1 VALRREGEIWAVTS
15 SLGSPAGAS
24 VRLRHSKGLVYLSYL
39 VEQPGRQVHVL
50 ELAGIE
56 HQTGDAGVVLDQ
68 RAKAAYRGRLDELAE
83 ELAEAERFGDPSR
96 AGRIEQEIDAIAEQL
111 AGAVGL
117 GGRDR
122 RAASDVER
130 TRINVQ
136 RRLKDAIDRIAAA
149 NPALGRYLT
158 AAVKTGTYCVYQPI

>member
-1 VALRREGEIWAVTS
+1 MLDPRAKAEYRRRLDDLRRPAGRGGALRR
-15 SLGSPAGAS
+15 PHAGA
-24 VRLRHSKGLVYLSYL
+24 
-39 VEQPGRQVHVL
+39 
-50 ELAGIE
+50 
-56 HQTGDAGVVLDQ
+56 
-68 RAKAAYRGRLDELAE
+68 AATR
-83 ELAEAERFGDPSR
+83 
-96 AGRIEQEIDAIAEQL
+96 QEIDALAEQL

-149 NPALGRYLT
+149 DPALGRYLA
-158 AAVKTGTYCVYQPI
+158 AAVKTGTYCVLQPF